1 MKKLLLLSALALG
14 AFAANAASPG
24 DYYKVMV
31 DGKELSNGDTIYCT
45 HYQDNTDVTYDGVEE
60 HFNFGYTYEVV
71 IVYPNTSGSTLNL
84 YSALGCTDRPTLEDF
99 KANQF
104 TYIDDTY
111 YTAYGGP
118 NACYSATLGAAGS
131 CVLNAP
137 GVEQVIEVAAGND
150 SFNWQFHCPT
160 IDPTSVVKY
169 TFTTA
174 ACTEKDASTKIAG
187 TEFVVNVVFGP
198 SMEAINNAGLSVE
211 GVEMDEDVAPVY
223 FNLNGTQVQNPSKGI
238 YVVKRGSKVTKE
250 VIR

>member
-31 DGKELSNGDTIYCT
+31 DGKELSNGDTVYIT
-45 HYQDNTDVTYDGVEE
+45 HYSDQTDVQ
-60 HFNFGYTYEVV
+60 GYNMGYSYETV
-71 IVYPNTSGSTLNL
+71 IVYPNTSGTTLNL
-84 YSALGCTDRPTLEDF
+84 YATMGCTDRPTLEDF
-99 KANQF
+99 QKNQWV
-104 TYIDDTY
+104 YVDGTY
-111 YTAYGGP
+111 YTVNGNP
-118 NACYSATLGAAGS
+118 NACFATALGVAGS
-131 CVLNAP
+131 CVINAP
-137 GVEQVIEVAAGND
+137 GGENVNDIAAGND

-160 IDPTSVVKY
+160 IAPTSVVKY

-187 TEFVVNVVFGP
+187 TEFVVNLVFGP